1 RSGKKIPRLWAYR
14 FDSGLGHQSSKKPL
28 LWFTVSGFFLCGR
41 IRTHDHTRGNLLSGI
56 RVVTMDLTFTRGG
69 VFMIRSPKALLSA
82 AVLAAGFVAAP
93 AMAQTAATGQSPQS
107 AQTAPAVQPTDAQ
120 LQSFIKASKNIS
132 AVVQEYQPKVQAAP
146 DEAAREQV

>member
-1 RSGKKIPRLWAYR
+1 
-14 FDSGLGHQSSKKPL
+14 
-28 LWFTVSGFFLCGR
+28 
-41 IRTHDHTRGNLLSGI
+41 
-56 RVVTMDLTFTRGG
+56 
-69 VFMIRSPKALLSA
+69 MIRSPKALLSA
-82 AVLAAGFVAAP
+82 AILAAGFVAAP

-146 DEAAREQV
+146 DEAAREQVIREADEKMVQLVRADGLSVEEFNGIGAAVEQNPQVRQRAMELAHQSGG